1 VSLKGNLEDV
11 SVVDVIQLIYIGGRT
26 GTLAIQGPTAA
37 ARFGFQRGRMTNAWR
52 TGAAKL
58 GELLIGSGLISR
70 AALASAL
77 TAQEKEVPRR
87 SVGQI
92 LIGNGIVTEAAVNE
106 LLVRHFTHL
115 LREIVTWR
123 RGVFDFTF
131 DDVWPL
137 EDLAAFPGDTGAKV
151 AVDTQMM
158 LVEALSHVEELRPD
172 GQHTAADDGGLAD
185 EFTAATVSGPAP
197 DGHRMAGASETP
209 APVTSG
215 SIAAPPRTDT
225 GRIGFETV
233 ANFPRVQLITTD
245 LSLAERLRT
254 AMQDPT
260 ARVTSV
266 LAREAGS
273 SLPGEPA
280 PIVVMDV
287 RGSALSM
294 ESIRALR
301 RTRPKACVVAYATP
315 QAVQERIYEAGAAAV
330 VHGDEASLAA
340 CIRGVFRG
348 RSELSNEASIAH
360 GLHEGFARLRRI
372 VGELRSGLLNT
383 TVSLNLMNAVAE
395 SLDRAILFVIQQDHL
410 IPVGSFGLAT
420 TKQKLQEIIRG
431 LRLSLREPS
440 VFTECVENGGAFL
453 SSDQRSSVPP
463 SFRELVGAPRTGE
476 FALLPVSGSQRVI
489 ALIYVDNGNKDR
501 PIADL
506 QVLELA
512 AFQLGLALE
521 NEFLRRAR
529 SPRRPTEEDAAPLRS
544 MG

>member
-37 ARFGFQRGRMTNAWR
+37 ARFGFQRGRMSNAWR

-58 GELLIGSGLISR
+58 GELLIASGLISR

-77 TAQEKEVPRR
+77 AAQEKEMPRR

-106 LLVRHFTHL
+106 LLVRHFTQL

-158 LVEALSHVEELRPD
+158 LLEALSHVEELRPD
-172 GQHTAADDGGLAD
+172 GQHTTAGDGDLAD
-185 EFTAATVSGPAP
+185 EFTASTVGGPAP
-197 DGHRMAGASETP
+197 EGLRMREASEAP
-209 APVTSG
+209 APMTPG
-215 SIAAPPRTDT
+215 PTAAPPRMDT

-233 ANFPRVQLITTD
+233 ANFPRIQLITTD

-420 TKQKLQEIIRG
+420 TKQKLEEITRG

-440 VFTECVENGGAFL
+440 VFTECVESGGAYL

-463 SFRELVGAPRTGE
+463 SFRALVGASRTGE